1 MARYRQKT
9 IELMES
15 SSAEL
20 SEMKFYISRQWIS
33 KFNYFA
39 EPGPIDN
46 SDFLCQHGG
55 VIPERVNFV
64 EQLASIVS
72 QSVWEYLYNT

>member
-1 MARYRQKT
+1 
-9 IELMES
+9 MES
-15 SSAEL
+15 NSAEH
-20 SEMKFYISRQWIS
+20 SEMKFHISRQWIN
-33 KFNYFA
+33 KFYTFA

-64 EQLASIVS
+64 EQLAMSIS
-72 QSVWEYLYNT
+72 QPVWEYLYET